1 MASVP
6 YFSMLSMQNRQKT
19 GTNLQAL
26 DQPIIELRATCTELG
41 LEFVVPTPFKAPEAH
56 SLHGLTVAL
65 GTALLSDKSF
75 NLGTAT
81 GADRFNEL
89 CRERASVLA
98 ERHDFY
104 IEVQQNYE
112 GMAQSLHI
120 MQRDYY
126 REIDFLREQI
136 SRLRK
141 QPEHEVPEVTFLG
154 RHSYKIPAWED
165 IVDVLDERRMRRELH
180 IKDDEPI
187 LTKVPMHM
195 VCPSCRSH
203 FTKGTFPDPS
213 PCEAAMQTEVL
224 ECCDAQTS
232 TSEQRRTGVDVAF
245 NSEQERL
252 IEKLRAELASERL
265 KNQQLTAEAVE
276 KLTKHSGRE
285 DETKKPGT
293 PAASV
298 GSCPQSVESKS
309 HTLSVAK
316 TCPAGSGLVASQLP
330 RTGIG
335 DRRRLMRRAFNAFQL
350 TTRRGRSLRLQ
361 QAMNRRWRETAAYE
375 NYIKRMMFA
384 RWRDCTTNVS
394 EERSCLSRQ
403 NDKTQKAR
411 AEFLAAPQTQLDGS
425 SHTIQLESNTSEL
438 TTASSPSETTHKQL
452 EQRPESEVST
462 GFRQAFPALLGQER
476 NLTVPSKHK
485 IRDRD
490 LVKSPF
496 AASASH
502 LTSGLGNSSSVA
514 HRMPDPQVPMETM
527 WGTKYHHKPSL
538 ANSRSAG
545 ALVRSP
551 CIHVVKHLSLDLDAQ
566 GTAFGRSRSQSTSS
580 ASRRR
585 LPPSV
590 SPVASPTPSPA
601 QGGSQGFRS
610 GFLRAGGC

>member
-89 CRERASVLA
+89 CRERSSILA

-104 IEVQQNYE
+104 IEVQQRFE
-112 GMAQSLHI
+112 GMAQSLQF
-120 MQRDYY
+120 MRRDYY

-136 SRLRK
+136 SRLRR
-141 QPEHEVPEVTFLG
+141 QPEHEVPKVTFFG
-154 RHSYKIPAWED
+154 RHTYEIPAWQD

-187 LTKVPMHM
+187 LTKVPLQM

-213 PCEAAMQTEVL
+213 PCDAAMQTEEL

-232 TSEQRRTGVDVAF
+232 TSEHRRTGTDVAS
-245 NSEQERL
+245 NCEQEKL
-252 IEKLRAELASERL
+252 IEELRSELALEKL
-265 KNQQLTAEAVE
+265 KNRQLTDAAVQ
-276 KLTKHSGRE
+276 KLAMLSGRE
-285 DETKKPGT
+285 DETNRPGT
-293 PAASV
+293 PATTI
-298 GSCPQSVESKS
+298 GSSPRSVESKS
-309 HTLSVAK
+309 HFLSVAM
-316 TCPAGSGLVASQLP
+316 TSSANSGLVASQLP
-330 RTGIG
+330 RTGTRG
-335 DRRRLMRRAFNAFQL
+335 CQRLLRRAFNAFQL
-350 TTRRGRSLRLQ
+350 TTRRGRSLRSQ
-361 QAMNRRWRETAAYE
+361 QAMSRRWREMAAYE

-384 RWRDCTTNVS
+384 RWRNCTTNVS
-394 EERSCLSRQ
+394 EERPCLSRQ
-403 NDKTQKAR
+403 KEQSQKDR
-411 AEFLAAPQTQLDGS
+411 AEFLSAPQTQLDGS
-425 SHTIQLESNTSEL
+425 SHKMQLESNTSER
-438 TTASSPSETTHKQL
+438 TTASSPLETTHKQL
-452 EQRPESEVST
+452 EQRTESEVST

-476 NLTVPSKHK
+476 HLTVPGKHK

-490 LVKSPF
+490 LVKSPLV
-496 AASASH
+496 ASASH

-514 HRMPDPQVPMETM
+514 DRMQNLQVPMETV
-527 WGTKYHHKPSL
+527 WGTKYHHTPSL

-551 CIHVVKHLSLDLDAQ
+551 CIHVVKHLSLELDAQ
-566 GTAFGRSRSQSTSS
+566 GIAFGRSRSQSTCSG
-580 ASRRR
+580 SRRR
-585 LPPSV
+585 LPPSL

-601 QGGSQGFRS
+601 RVGSQGIRS
-610 GFLRAGGC
+610 GFRAVGC